1 MNPYEDWEKVLKEI
15 SGIGRMKL
23 YTGLLGSDAVWV
35 DENTIG
41 IVFREEDEF
50 KKRIVTDDDNT
61 TVISETVKRFTGR
74 EIKVVVMN
82 NKEKSSETS
91 EIPEKILDFV
101 KKKGVKLDII
111 EGSSNAIF

>member
-1 MNPYEDWEKVLKEI
+1 
-15 SGIGRMKL
+15 
-23 YTGLLGSDAVWV
+23 
-35 DENTIG
+35 
-41 IVFREEDEF
+41 
-50 KKRIVTDDDNT
+50 VTDDDNT

-111 EGSSNAIF
+111 EG